1 MLARERFAWVWLV
14 SLVLVLGSYLVAVT
28 FAPAWFEALGQ
39 AQRIGVLAIPL
50 GMLGVIALATHGLAW
65 LRRKDREAGEPD
77 ERDRAIEHRAS
88 HVAYH
93 VLMAGMII
101 VGCVM
106 PFSDSGWNLVHAAL
120 FFIALAELTHTG
132 LILSGYRRGL
142 RA

>member
-14 SLVLVLGSYLVAVT
+14 SLVLVLGSYLVAVAA
-28 FAPAWFEALGQ
+28 APAWFEALGT

-50 GMLGVIALATHGLAW
+50 GLLGVIALSTHGLAW
-65 LRRKDREAGEPD
+65 LRRQDREAGEPD

-93 VLMAGMII
+93 VLMAGMIV

-106 PFSDSGWNLVHAAL
+106 PFSDSGWKLVHAAL

-132 LILSGYRRGL
+132 MILSGYRRGL

>member
-14 SLVLVLGSYLVAVT
+14 SLVVVLGSYLLAVAV
-28 FAPAWFEALGQ
+28 APGWFESLGQ
-39 AQRIGVLAIPL
+39 ARRIGVLAIPL
-50 GMLGVIALATHGLAW
+50 GLLGVIALATHGLAW
-65 LRRKDREAGEPD
+65 LRRREREVGEPD

-88 HVAYH
+88 HAAYH

-106 PFSDSGWNLVHAAL
+106 PFSDSGWKLVHAAL
-120 FFIALAELTHTG
+120 FFIALAELTHSG